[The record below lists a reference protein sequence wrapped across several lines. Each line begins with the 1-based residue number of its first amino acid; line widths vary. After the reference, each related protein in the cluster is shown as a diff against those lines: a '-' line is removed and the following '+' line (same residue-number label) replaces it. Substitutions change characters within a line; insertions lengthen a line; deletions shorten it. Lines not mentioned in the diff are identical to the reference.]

1 VHRILKIPAVWFV
14 MSVTFLCGLSFIL
27 LSLWLNPYMDAQQA
41 FEHESYNESLE
52 DFDRAEQRFE
62 SFGFAKLFLPDVYS
76 ATLQNQF
83 YILYQ
88 LGEYDA
94 LLEKSSSSP
103 VMAPIH
109 YWAGCALFRRAS
121 EFNEPQEQIA
131 WLQRAS
137 EEFLSVLKF
146 EPENW
151 DAKYNYELTN
161 RLIDSLKNED
171 ESPPQV
177 LEILRPRPRQGEQPF
192 RQTG

>member
-1 VHRILKIPAVWFV
+1 

-76 ATLQNQF
+76 ATLQNQC